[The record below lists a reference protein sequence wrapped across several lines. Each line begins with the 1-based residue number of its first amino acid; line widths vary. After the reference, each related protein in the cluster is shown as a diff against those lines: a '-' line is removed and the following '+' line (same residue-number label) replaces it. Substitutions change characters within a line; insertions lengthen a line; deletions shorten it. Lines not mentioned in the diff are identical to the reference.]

1 MVHIYMAY
9 TSTWGIRFC
18 KALSEKQAK
27 KIIEDNIYRDFLKES
42 QGGGK
47 TSIHTNE
54 TITSIEL
61 YKPSEN

>member
-1 MVHIYMAY
+1 MAY

-18 KALSEKQAK
+18 KALSEKQAR
-27 KIIEDNIYRDFLKES
+27 KIIEDNIHKDALKEALS
-42 QGGGK
+42 GSK
-47 TSIHTNE
+47 TSIHCQE

>member
-1 MVHIYMAY
+1 MAY

-18 KALSEKQAK
+18 KALSEKQAR
-27 KIIEDNIYRDFLKES
+27 KIIEDNIYRDFIKETQVGS
-42 QGGGK
+42 K